1 MAYAEVINGLNLKDT
16 ELRLGMPGTDEQ
28 AEVSCVKSN
37 KRQFH
42 QSNDEHNLKEESS
55 PPPAKTQIVGWPPVR
70 SNRKNNN
77 KSVSYVK
84 SGSSEDLAEIHHGD
98 DGSREIWIYPSVS
111 SSRKREVN
119 SIETAMVRKQSIRR
133 YRVLNAEMGI
143 ARQPINVRCADPPDL
158 ILAFVQLVILTPPP
172 IPRIEGTRSTIA
184 AGRIAGKTLLEIGSR
199 DRSIELPTVSV

>member
-16 ELRLGMPGTDEQ
+16 ELCLGMPGTDEQ

-77 KSVSYVK
+77 KSLLIENSLYLF
-84 SGSSEDLAEIHHGD
+84 SFSIDSNSSTLNCCVPVNTLHIFDHKMNPFSPSDQAMLNLVDTDLALFY
-98 DGSREIWIYPSVS
+98 S
-111 SSRKREVN
+111 
-119 SIETAMVRKQSIRR
+119 
-133 YRVLNAEMGI
+133 
-143 ARQPINVRCADPPDL
+143 
-158 ILAFVQLVILTPPP
+158 
-172 IPRIEGTRSTIA
+172 
-184 AGRIAGKTLLEIGSR
+184 LLPQNQHEFHK
-199 DRSIELPTVSV
+199 LL